1 MQEEEKT
8 QGGDKSKTTEPET
21 PAVAEV
27 AKQPTPLASLVG
39 DEKSAEHQEAN
50 LPEKISSAAA
60 KSAPPSAEEFTDSK
74 KKPEAASAEKKI
86 VAFPGK
92 KPKPKQQPKPAKTA
106 ADEITVDVGSKSLP
120 KPKPTE

>member
-86 VAFPGK
+86 FPGK

-106 ADEITVDVGSKSLP
+106 AEEITVDVGSKSQP